1 MDRSLALLRTGYPF
15 LAQLRRSAPATELRL
30 LGRRTTVVA
39 GPEGARAFYDEAVM
53 RRRGAIPWPL
63 RRVLFGAGA
72 VHGLDGPDHRH
83 RKAMFVDLLTPAAA
97 KAVAELADAR
107 WQASAGRP
115 VQPGAV
121 FAEAV
126 AVHAAAAA
134 EWAGV
139 PATEPYPRL
148 AGDLIAMVDGFGS
161 LGRRYLRGAR
171 ARRRAERWAAALVAG
186 VRSGRWSVP
195 GTALEAVAVYRG
207 RDGRPL
213 SDRVAGVELLNILRP
228 TVAVAYFVGFAADAL
243 AGDPALRDRL
253 AGGGEDVLEAFAHE
267 VRRHYPFVPMLA
279 ARAKASAEVGGCPVR
294 TGRRVLLDVYGT
306 LHDPALWADPERF
319 DLDRFLGVEPDP
331 FTYFPQGGGDPA
343 TGHRCPGERIAVEL
357 IKTAARHLVGDRP
370 SASRSGGY
378 SLRRMPSPP
387 R

>member
-1 MDRSLALLRTGYPF
+1 
-15 LAQLRRSAPATELRL
+15 
-30 LGRRTTVVA
+30 
-39 GPEGARAFYDEAVM
+39 
-53 RRRGAIPWPL
+53 
-63 RRVLFGAGA
+63 
-72 VHGLDGPDHRH
+72 
-83 RKAMFVDLLTPAAA
+83 
-97 KAVAELADAR
+97 
-107 WQASAGRP
+107 
-115 VQPGAV
+115 
-121 FAEAV
+121 
-126 AVHAAAAA
+126 
-134 EWAGV
+134 
-139 PATEPYPRL
+139 
-148 AGDLIAMVDGFGS
+148 

-186 VRSGRWSVP
+186 VRSGRCSVP
-195 GTALEAVAVYRG
+195 GTALEAVAVHRG

-243 AGDPALRDRL
+243 AADPALRDRL

-294 TGRRVLLDVYGT
+294 PGRRVLLDVYGT
-306 LHDPALWADPERF
+306 LHDPALWAEPERF

-378 SLRRMPSPP
+378 SLRRMPSRP